1 MERFDLFGSIVGLT
15 YKGEMRYRSFLGGLC
30 FLSVLVICLSIILFF
45 FSKFISRDD
54 PKMVLEEEKFWN
66 PPEIGLADFKFII
79 MMKFDGKNNFY
90 NNAIKVKPLL
100 TRVDQ
105 KSGTKTETELIK
117 IQCNETMFPGS
128 SNEYHN
134 LGLDEGICIDT
145 SNLSILGS
153 SVNDIFQYI
162 TIRFML
168 CLNGDECMDSQ
179 LLENFIKQ
187 QKPLALVYMYDSAF
201 QPYTPAQ
208 YTKQFFNSFEVVIT
222 FYNAKYSDVFLTN
235 NQLTIEEG
243 IFLSKNEKVL
253 SSIMFDSFRDSVS
266 VRTADQE
273 VALDINFKSSK
284 RKQITHITYLQLSEL
299 LANIGA
305 ITSNIILIFRFFV
318 DKVNHSLFEK
328 ELINEAFK
336 LKSTSLNTRVTTDLR
351 KTTQNR
357 LSIITHDFN
366 LELQDK
372 DKDQG
377 NLMINNY
384 MSGINGTKE
393 KFKTKMVIWYS
404 LLGNCCLWKK
414 SAKMKAF
421 KVLGDKLKEKQD
433 FKNLVLSFQDLELLK
448 YLTLSEQQLN
458 LFDLVKKPLIILDKE
473 KIEHVNNFSQCC
485 FRGKYDGLDVQQL
498 QSNLDILKT
507 KTEKH
512 EIDNKIM
519 SLLKV

>member
-15 YKGEMRYRSFLGGLC
+15 YKGEMRYRSFFGGLC
-30 FLSVLVICLSIILFF
+30 FLSVMVICLSIILFF

-66 PPEIGLADFKFII
+66 PPEIDLADFKFII

-90 NNAIKVKPLL
+90 NNAIGVKPLL

-105 KSGTKTETELIK
+105 KSGIKTETEIKK

-128 SNEYHN
+128 SGEYHN
-134 LGLDEGICIDT
+134 LGLDEGICVDT

-179 LLENFIKQ
+179 LMENFINQ

-201 QPYTPAQ
+201 QPYNSEQ
-208 YTKQFFNSFEVVIT
+208 YTKQFFNSFEVVVT
-222 FYNAKYSDVFLTN
+222 YYDAKYSDVFLAN

-243 IFLSKNEKVL
+243 IFLSKNQKIL

-336 LKSTSLNTRVTTDLR
+336 LKSYSLNPRITTNLR
-351 KTTQNR
+351 KTTQNQ
-357 LSIITHDFN
+357 LSIITHDNN

-372 DKDQG
+372 DNG

-393 KFKTKMVIWYS
+393 KLKTKMVIWYS

-414 SAKMKAF
+414 SAKMRAF
-421 KVLGDKLKEKQD
+421 KVLGNKLKEKQD
-433 FKNLVLSFQDLELLK
+433 FKNLILSFRDLELLK
-448 YLTLSEQQLN
+448 YLTLSEQQSN
-458 LFDLVKKPLIILDKE
+458 LFDLVKKPLIILE
-473 KIEHVNNFSQCC
+473 NGKIEHVNNYSNCC
-485 FRGKYDGLDVQQL
+485 FRGQYDRLDVQHL
-498 QSNLDILKT
+498 QSNLDILKAKT
-507 KTEKH
+507 KKNEV
-512 EIDNKIM
+512 DNKIM
-519 SLLKV
+519 SLLKL